1 MREGSFWRYAATR
14 VLSFILIY
22 AALVYV
28 FCALLD
34 TQLVIQVGQT
44 LYWDTSQRAQGL
56 LAGGTVT
63 QEEYKETVQAMYEE
77 ARHERGFD
85 LPFLARIHFRALRI
99 LRFDFGVTATGIAIQ
114 YRQNTNTLSVI
125 GEFAVPTAVLFT
137 TAFVVQ
143 MLLGILLGARNAN
156 RPGSFLDRATTFLAT
171 ATMSIP
177 APFAALLAI
186 LLFVYAIPI
195 APSTPFAFRIMA
207 GQFHFQSWFV
217 SLLSHLALPFLTVV
231 FLTVWGTA
239 HTVRNLNLGVLQE
252 DFITA
257 ARARGIPEPRVLY
270 RHGLRASAPPIVTL
284 AVTGLFTSLWGSF
297 LVEPIFQWR
306 GIGTLF
312 LSAIRSND
320 ITMLLALLVTVTG
333 ATQLGHVAL
342 DLAYGRLDPR
352 IRVGRPQLQR
362 LVGSRSK
369 RAQRAVRREIE
380 RAANVHGGRAA
391 SVGDRPAAS
400 THRRW
405 GLWIARRKE
414 KGAADSRTSPR
425 GPD

>member
-1 MREGSFWRYAATR
+1 MREGSFWRYATTR
-14 VLSFILIY
+14 VLSFALIY
-22 AALVYV
+22 VVLVYA

-34 TQLVIQVGQT
+34 AQLVSQVGQT
-44 LYWDTSQRAQGL
+44 LYWDTSQAAQGM
-56 LAGGTVT
+56 LASGTIT
-63 QEEYKETVQAMYEE
+63 EEEYENAVQAMYQE

-85 LPFLARIHFRALRI
+85 LPTPLRIHFRALRI
-99 LRFDFGVTATGIAIQ
+99 LRCDFGVTATGIAIQ
-114 YRQNTNTLSVI
+114 YRENTNVLSVI
-125 GEFAVPTAVLFT
+125 GEFAVPTVVLFT
-137 TAFVVQ
+137 SAFLVQ

-156 RPGSFLDRATTFLAT
+156 RPGSFLDRTTTFLAT

-177 APFAALLAI
+177 PPVAALLAV

-195 APSTPFAFRIMA
+195 APSTPFAFHVMA
-207 GQFHFQSWFV
+207 GRFHFGSWFV

-231 FLTVWGTA
+231 FLTIWGTA

-257 ARARGIPEPRVLY
+257 ARARGVPEPQVLY
-270 RHGLRASAPPIVTL
+270 GHGLRASAPPIATL
-284 AVTGLFTSLWGSF
+284 AVTGLFASLWGSF

-306 GIGTLF
+306 GVGTLF

-352 IRVGRPQLQR
+352 IKVGRPQQVRLRPMSERLQR
-362 LVGSRSK
+362 AA
-369 RAQRAVRREIE
+369 RAEVRKVRQAT
-380 RAANVHGGRAA
+380 RHG
-391 SVGDRPAAS
+391 
-400 THRRW
+400 H
-405 GLWIARRKE
+405 
-414 KGAADSRTSPR
+414 
-425 GPD
+425 